1 MKYFSG
7 LLRILSGVL
16 LLGFSLFKYFDVRS
30 HLDEG
35 STAELFGQKLGLTNE
50 TLLWLLIGVAVLG
63 LLLTALGIFT
73 FLRKS
78 N

>member
-16 LLGFSLFKYFDVRS
+16 LLGFSLFKYFDVRAR
-30 HLDEG
+30 LDAD
-35 STAELFGQKLGLTNE
+35 SAAELFGHTLGITQE

-63 LLLTALGIFT
+63 LLLTGLGIFT